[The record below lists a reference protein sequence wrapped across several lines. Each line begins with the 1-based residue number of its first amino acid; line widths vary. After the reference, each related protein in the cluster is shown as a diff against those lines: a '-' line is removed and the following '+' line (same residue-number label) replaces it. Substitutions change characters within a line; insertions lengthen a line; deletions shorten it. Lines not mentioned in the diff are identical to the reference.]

1 MPNPGLNDPNYVRDQ
16 YKASNNLDAR
26 IALHARFSTSTRDF
40 HEWVFDHFDFPR
52 NARILEIGCGTGLL
66 WQKNRARI
74 NSTWRIV
81 LTDLSF
87 GMLATSRETGITA
100 SSAETD
106 AQSIPFADATFDA
119 IIANHMLYHVPD
131 LPRALAE
138 FQRVLKPGGK
148 LFAATNGSN
157 HLDELKNWVSEY
169 VSAEHSPLINQNITK
184 QFSLDNG
191 TEQLGIF
198 FNHVERFDFPDAL
211 VVTEVEPLIAYTT
224 SGFIGTMIKPEQID
238 ALRQSATERIM
249 RDGAIRITKSTGLFI
264 ANNH

>member
-26 IALHARFSTSTRDF
+26 IALHTQFSTSTRDF

-52 NARILEIGCGTGLL
+52 GARILEIGCGTGLL
-66 WQKNRARI
+66 WQKNRTRI
-74 NSTWRIV
+74 DATWHIV
-81 LTDLSF
+81 LTDLSL
-87 GMLATSRETGITA
+87 GMLTTARETGITA
-100 SSAETD
+100 HFAETD

-119 IIANHMLYHVPD
+119 VIANHMLYHVPD
-131 LPRALAE
+131 LRRALAE
-138 FQRVLKPGGK
+138 IRRVLKPGDK
-148 LFAATNGSN
+148 LFAATNGGN
-157 HLDELKNWVSEY
+157 HLSELKNWVSEF

-191 TEQLGIF
+191 AEQLGIF
-198 FNHVERFDFPDAL
+198 FNRVEQFNFPDAL

-224 SGFIGTMIKPEQID
+224 SGFIGTMINPKQID
-238 ALRQSATERIM
+238 ALRQSATECIQ

-264 ANNH
+264 ANNR